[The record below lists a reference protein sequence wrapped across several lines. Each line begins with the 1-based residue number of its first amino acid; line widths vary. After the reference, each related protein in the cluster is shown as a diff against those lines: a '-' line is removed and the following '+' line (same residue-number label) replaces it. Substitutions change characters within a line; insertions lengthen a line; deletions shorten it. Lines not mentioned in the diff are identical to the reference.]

1 MLLRLSIR
9 TRLTL
14 VYTTLLF
21 VALMI
26 FASGAIALL
35 RYRLTA
41 RIEAALDRKIQGL
54 EDFLRR
60 ETQPER
66 AFKIPEEAVE
76 YAFTQPE
83 GHLMHVTD
91 AEGNIVLRG
100 DVVADPALTRE
111 KQFEL
116 YGKTYRARASG
127 SLQPVEES
135 TRELRLLLLS
145 SAPFLLLL
153 IGSSAYWMTRQALTP
168 VDRMTEAAS
177 FISVHNLQHRLPVPS
192 ARDELSRLASAWNAM
207 LSRLEESVGRIRRFT
222 ADAAHELRTPLTAMR
237 TTAEL
242 ALRRPRSSEEYKE
255 ALAQVVTISERM
267 TQLADDLL
275 MIARVDEAK
284 SPTSLDHIDL
294 VRIIQSVLTDM
305 EPVFAARHQQVSTG
319 LPNEPALITGSAAD
333 ILRMIGAIVENA
345 TKYTPSGGAIKITL
359 GTTWDG
365 YALEVTDSGP
375 GIPDEA
381 LDRIFDRFYRV
392 DPSRDR
398 NTGGYGLGLA
408 IAKQIALAHA
418 GSIEARPGADG
429 GACLRVWLSKSGGPE
444 KSELA

>member
-1 MLLRLSIR
+1 MLSRLSIR

-21 VALMI
+21 VALMV
-26 FASGAIALL
+26 FSSGAIALL
-35 RYRLTA
+35 QYRLTA
-41 RIEAALDRKIQGL
+41 RLEAALDRKIQGL

-60 ETQPER
+60 ETRPER
-66 AFKIPEEAVE
+66 AFKIAEEAVE

-127 SLQPVEES
+127 SLEPVEES
-135 TRELRLLLLS
+135 TRELRLLLLW

-153 IGSSAYWMTRQALTP
+153 IGSSAYWMTRQALTT

-192 ARDELSRLASAWNAM
+192 ARDELSRLAAAWNAM
-207 LSRLEESVGRIRRFT
+207 LSRLEESVGRMRRFT

-275 MIARVDEAK
+275 MLARADEAH
-284 SPTSLDHIDL
+284 PPASLEHIDL
-294 VRIIQSVLTDM
+294 VRIVQSVLTGI
-305 EPVFAARHQQVSTG
+305 EPLFVARRQHVSTEF
-319 LPNEPALITGSAAD
+319 PSEPALITGAPAD
-333 ILRMIGAIVENA
+333 IRRMIGAIVENA
-345 TKYTPSGGAIKITL
+345 TKYTPSGGAIQVTL
-359 GTTWDG
+359 KAAPDG

-375 GIPDEA
+375 GIPGEA

-398 NTGGYGLGLA
+398 LTGGYGLGLA
-408 IAKQIALAHA
+408 IARQIAVAHS
-418 GSIEARPGADG
+418 GSIDAGPAEKG
-429 GACLRVWLSKSGGPE
+429 GARLRVYFRKTGGPDE
-444 KSELA
+444 SELA